1 MMGHQDQLEILD
13 PRAPQVIVECQ
24 VSRDQADSRV
34 HVDFEVP
41 LGNQVNRE
49 NQVTMVHRVYREC
62 PDLRDL
68 QDQLVIKELRDR
80 LVNLVRRALLDVSV
94 TRVRLGPLVH
104 RVFRVLPDFPVLQG
118 HKVKLVKPVKGD
130 YAVKQDHR
138 VLMDR
143 QVHEESQDHLVWM
156 APRVTLV
163 SMDRR
168 VSRVI
173 EV

>member
-34 HVDFEVP
+34 HEDFEVP

-68 QDQLVIKELRDR
+68 QDQLVIKVTESSFNVKRIVEL
-80 LVNLVRRALLDVSV
+80 
-94 TRVRLGPLVH
+94 H
-104 RVFRVLPDFPVLQG
+104 
-118 HKVKLVKPVKGD
+118 
-130 YAVKQDHR
+130 
-138 VLMDR
+138 
-143 QVHEESQDHLVWM
+143 
-156 APRVTLV
+156 
-163 SMDRR
+163 
-168 VSRVI
+168 VI
-173 EV
+173 FFN